1 LAKFNPY
8 EWSELTM
15 NNPRR
20 IQRHLVRAIAAGALL
35 AAAALPLAIATAAG
49 ALTAP
54 TIAFTTTAPAGP
66 GQTNQPGL
74 VDYGPHTTSGT
85 FTITAA
91 ATFAGTGTP
100 TFTTTDAQL
109 TFTGVA
115 ETSTGSVGG
124 TFTGPAGVGLT
135 PGSYTVT
142 ATDATDTAGTTV
154 TFAVVGESLITF
166 DTTACGGI
174 SDGGFFGTGSCGTF
188 VLTDNPGPFAGDGGN
203 TTVTTTAPGVT
214 FTGLVNTTGDT
225 ITGDFASTAASVP
238 GTYSV
243 TVVDNAGTE
252 TFPAAFTIYSDP
264 SVTSVIDTANNTNTA
279 SDTTGVTSAPVKLSG
294 AGFVG
299 LTGEP
304 TVVFTS
310 TVDGTSIAA
319 TGVAGGGT
327 AETTPT
333 TSLTATFALLNTVDG
348 VQATPGPY
356 TVTVTNAD
364 GGSFTSGPLFTV
376 IGNQITAIS
385 PSAIVPS
392 TSVATTATLLVSGNG
407 FESGAAVSYTAD
419 TGTGCTGVTPVVG
432 STTVTGA
439 GAITTQVT
447 VAANAGPGLCSV
459 TVTNSGTGGNG
470 ASFIATGGLGI
481 KEASALAPVVTASNL
496 TTATALIAGAP
507 ATTITFTGLG
517 FSPYTTAGP
526 TLVGA
531 NSAIDGDAVITQT
544 ANACIASSGTSLTC
558 PIVINSGATAG
569 AHTASLLNG
578 AHAGYFPTSF
588 LVDGPAVTSSTPAS
602 LAVHTPIGTVI
613 ALTGTGFNN
622 TSGFAGSGITGSTGL
637 AGVLQYVSATAENIV
652 VTTSPTSVGAATFSL
667 QTTDAYGASEVSA
680 PFQLLVGP
688 APTESAVTYVA
699 GTTGVGV
706 GATAQTVVINGSNF
720 LTGATVTAF
729 VNASGV
735 ADTAV
740 TATVVSVNSLGT
752 QITATI
758 AIVSPD
764 VNTVDGFTVTNP
776 DGGVVKALAVAPGGL
791 VIDAAPTVS
800 AVSPAT
806 GLASTTDAFT
816 ITGTGFAT
824 GALVTATSDGTCA
837 AATVASATS
846 ITVSCTLGAPQATAV
861 SLVVTNLDGGS
872 ATSAVVLPA
881 ATPPVKKPAP
891 KPFHV
896 SGVSGRAV
904 VGETVNLVIAGTG
917 FHGQPKIK
925 SSAPGTKA
933 VVSRDTGTRLVIRVT
948 TSAATAPGTKVF
960 TITQSGKVAK
970 IHYVLIKK

>member
-1 LAKFNPY
+1 VV
-8 EWSELTM
+8 T
-15 NNPRR
+15 
-20 IQRHLVRAIAAGALL
+20 AG
-35 AAAALPLAIATAAG
+35 TG
-49 ALTAP
+49 
-54 TIAFTTTAPAGP
+54 
-66 GQTNQPGL
+66 
-74 VDYGPHTTSGT
+74 
-85 FTITAA
+85 
-91 ATFAGTGTP
+91 TFAGTGTP
-100 TFTTTDAQL
+100 TFTSTYGAGLTLTGTT
-109 TFTGVA
+109 
-115 ETSTGSVGG
+115 ESSTASVGG
-124 TFTGPAGVGLT
+124 TFSSAAGLA
-135 PGSYTVT
+135 PGSYTIT
-142 ATDATDTAGTTV
+142 ATDATDTAGTTI

-166 DTTACGGI
+166 DTTACGGTTT
-174 SDGGFFGTGSCGTF
+174 DGGFFGTGSCGTF
-188 VLTDNPGPFAGDGGN
+188 VLTDNPGPFAADGGN
-203 TTVTTTAPGVT
+203 TAVTTTAPGVT
-214 FTGLVNTTGDT
+214 FSALVNTTGNT
-225 ITGDFASTAASVP
+225 ITGDFASTPASVP

-252 TFPAAFTIYSDP
+252 TFPGAYTIYSDP
-264 SVTSVIDTANNTNTA
+264 SVTSVIDTANNTATA
-279 SDTTGVTSAPVKLSG
+279 SDTTGVTSAPITLTG
-294 AGFVG
+294 AGF
-299 LTGEP
+299 TGPITGQGGSAEP
-304 TVVFTS
+304 SVTFTS

-319 TGVAGGGT
+319 TGVGGGG
-327 AETTPT
+327 ALETTPT
-333 TSLTATFALLNTVDG
+333 TSLTATFALLNTVDN

-356 TVTVTNAD
+356 TVTVINAD
-364 GGSFTSGPLFTV
+364 GGSFTSGPIFTV

-392 TSVATTATLLVSGNG
+392 ATVTTTTTLLVSGNG
-407 FESGAAVSYTAD
+407 FESGAAVSF
-419 TGTGCTGVTPVVG
+419 TGCTGLTEVPN
-432 STTVTGA
+432 TTSVTGA
-439 GAITTQVT
+439 GAISVE
-447 VAANAGPGLCSV
+447 VSVLANAGPLQCSV

-470 ASFIATGGLGI
+470 ASFIATNGLGI
-481 KEASALAPVVTASNL
+481 KEASAMAPVITASSL
-496 TTATALIAGAP
+496 STATALIAGAP
-507 ATTITFTGLG
+507 ATTVTFTGLG

-688 APTESAVTYVA
+688 APTESAVTYA
-699 GTTGVGV
+699 TGTSGVGV
-706 GATAQTVVINGSNF
+706 GATAQTVTINGSNF

-729 VNASGV
+729 TNVSGV

-758 AIVSPD
+758 AIASPD

-824 GALVTATSDGTCA
+824 GAVVTATSDGTCA

>member
-1 LAKFNPY
+1 
-8 EWSELTM
+8 
-15 NNPRR
+15 
-20 IQRHLVRAIAAGALL
+20 
-35 AAAALPLAIATAAG
+35 
-49 ALTAP
+49 
-54 TIAFTTTAPAGP
+54 
-66 GQTNQPGL
+66 
-74 VDYGPHTTSGT
+74 
-85 FTITAA
+85 
-91 ATFAGTGTP
+91 
-100 TFTTTDAQL
+100 
-109 TFTGVA
+109 
-115 ETSTGSVGG
+115 
-124 TFTGPAGVGLT
+124 
-135 PGSYTVT
+135 
-142 ATDATDTAGTTV
+142 V

-166 DTTACGGI
+166 DTTACGGTT
-174 SDGGFFGTGSCGTF
+174 DGGFFGTGSCGTF

-203 TTVTTTAPGVT
+203 TAVTTTAPGVT
-214 FTGLVNTTGDT
+214 FTGLVNTTGNT
-225 ITGDFASTAASVP
+225 ITGDFASTSASVP

-264 SVTSVIDTANNTNTA
+264 SVTSVIDTANNTATA
-279 SDTTGVTSAPVKLSG
+279 SDTTGVTSAPITLTG
-294 AGFVG
+294 AGF
-299 LTGEP
+299 TGPITGQGGSAEP
-304 TVVFTS
+304 SVTFTS

-319 TGVAGGGT
+319 TGVGGGG
-327 AETTPT
+327 ALETTPT
-333 TSLTATFALLNTVDG
+333 TSLTATFHLLNTVDN

-356 TVTVTNAD
+356 TVTVINAD
-364 GGSFTSGPLFTV
+364 GGSFTSGPIFTV

-392 TSVATTATLLVSGNG
+392 ATVTTTTTLLVSGNG
-407 FESGAAVSYTAD
+407 FESGAAVSF
-419 TGTGCTGVTPVVG
+419 TGCTGLTEVPN
-432 STTVTGA
+432 TTSVTGA
-439 GAITTQVT
+439 GAITVQVS
-447 VAANAGPGLCSV
+447 VVANAGPLQCSV

-470 ASFIATGGLGI
+470 ASFIATNGLGI
-481 KEASALAPVVTASNL
+481 KEASAMAPVITASSL
-496 TTATALIAGAP
+496 STATALIAGAP
-507 ATTITFTGLG
+507 ATTVTFTGLG

-688 APTESAVTYVA
+688 APTESAVTYA
-699 GTTGVGV
+699 TGTSGVGV
-706 GATAQTVVINGSNF
+706 GATAQTVTINGSNF

-729 VNASGV
+729 TNVSGV

-758 AIVSPD
+758 AIASPD

-824 GALVTATSDGTCA
+824 GAVVTATSDGTCA

>member
-1 LAKFNPY
+1 
-8 EWSELTM
+8 
-15 NNPRR
+15 
-20 IQRHLVRAIAAGALL
+20 
-35 AAAALPLAIATAAG
+35 
-49 ALTAP
+49 
-54 TIAFTTTAPAGP
+54 
-66 GQTNQPGL
+66 
-74 VDYGPHTTSGT
+74 
-85 FTITAA
+85 
-91 ATFAGTGTP
+91 
-100 TFTTTDAQL
+100 
-109 TFTGVA
+109 
-115 ETSTGSVGG
+115 
-124 TFTGPAGVGLT
+124 
-135 PGSYTVT
+135 
-142 ATDATDTAGTTV
+142 V

-166 DTTACGGI
+166 DTTACGGTT
-174 SDGGFFGTGSCGTF
+174 DGGFFGTGSCGTF
-188 VLTDNPGPFAGDGGN
+188 VLTDNPGPFAADGGN
-203 TTVTTTAPGVT
+203 TAVTTTAPGVT
-214 FTGLVNTTGDT
+214 FSALVNTTGNT
-225 ITGDFASTAASVP
+225 ITGDFASTSASVP

-252 TFPAAFTIYSDP
+252 TFPAAYTIYSDP
-264 SVTSVIDTANNTNTA
+264 SVTSVIDTANNTATA
-279 SDTTGVTSAPVKLSG
+279 SDTTGVTSAPITLTG
-294 AGFVG
+294 AGF
-299 LTGEP
+299 TGPITGQGGSAEP
-304 TVVFTS
+304 SVTFTS

-319 TGVAGGGT
+319 TGVGGGG
-327 AETTPT
+327 ALETTPT
-333 TSLTATFALLNTVDG
+333 TSLTATFHLLNTVDN

-356 TVTVTNAD
+356 TVTVINAD
-364 GGSFTSGPLFTV
+364 GGSFTSGPIFTV

-392 TSVATTATLLVSGNG
+392 ATVTTTTTLLVSGNG
-407 FESGAAVSYTAD
+407 FESGAAVSF
-419 TGTGCTGVTPVVG
+419 TGCTGLTEVPN
-432 STTVTGA
+432 TTSVTGA
-439 GAITTQVT
+439 GAITVQVS
-447 VAANAGPGLCSV
+447 VVANAGPLQCSV

-470 ASFIATGGLGI
+470 ASFIATNGLGI
-481 KEASALAPVVTASNL
+481 KEASAMAPVITASSL
-496 TTATALIAGAP
+496 STATALIAGAP
-507 ATTITFTGLG
+507 ATTVTFTGLG

-688 APTESAVTYVA
+688 APTESAVTYA
-699 GTTGVGV
+699 TGTSGVGV
-706 GATAQTVVINGSNF
+706 GATAQTVTINGSNF

-729 VNASGV
+729 TNVSGV

-758 AIVSPD
+758 AIASPD

-824 GALVTATSDGTCA
+824 GAVVTATSDGTCA